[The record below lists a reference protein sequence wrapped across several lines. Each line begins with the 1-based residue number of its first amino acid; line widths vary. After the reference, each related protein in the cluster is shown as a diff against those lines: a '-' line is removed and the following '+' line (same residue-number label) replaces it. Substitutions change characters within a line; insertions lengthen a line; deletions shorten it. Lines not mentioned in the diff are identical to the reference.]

1 MKSITIINSIND
13 VEESKR
19 PTFEELLLTN
29 YSLEIGNFLQSN
41 KKHIKEKLSGSQKTI
56 FENDVLK
63 KHKMKIEFFEMIL
76 KTLDGSIF
84 KKLIEKIIKST
95 FKDEKVLCDSFLKEN
110 KIDEEKLFKFIASS
124 DEKKQKCICTL
135 FDCIN
140 FDIDISQEKVD
151 KIKKEISMD
160 ALETQL
166 NEKQSKID
174 ELTKQIQTNSD
185 IHKKEVKT
193 LEEKSKK
200 ESKEKDDTI
209 KKLETEIS
217 ELKKK
222 VEAKETKLDKEKVLI
237 IEQKKSQESSNESN
251 TKNEENFVVDFETA
265 INDLE
270 ARTLLGIVRPEGIQV
285 DKGFIVITPIV
296 PIINENS
303 NINREEFIQKVDY
316 RSDYST
322 FILFLN
328 MKEQDV
334 LGTLLPG
341 DMAREFPYMSND
353 QKFKCLFESL
363 NKKILF
369 FTPHFVKKD
378 NEKYKLNAYILGE
391 PVRFEDFNNSTFVP
405 RYDGSKKEFESKV
418 NKHFDLALENF
429 PYSLSSNL
437 KYVLVKDTLYE
448 INYIPRG
455 KTADNKCIMWK
466 YNEGSTKEPFKKMDI
481 KITNSIS
488 DKYIF
493 TPSPRENTSD
503 DLYVKNILFM
513 QSLDKANAIFN
524 EGEFINNVSNN
535 AISRNLY
542 YKDSD
547 LRKFHVAVKTSNL
560 VILAGPSGIGK
571 TKLPMV
577 YANTLGLDSARNT
590 ILFVPISPSYL
601 EPEDVLGYIRPIS
614 EENSEFNAE
623 FMESQTG
630 LVSFLI
636 DAAEHKDKIHLVVF
650 DEMNLS
656 QIEYWF
662 APFISLLEQDSD
674 SRELKLYS
682 NNLNVKNGYKY
693 PSSINIGENV
703 IFIGTINIDE
713 TTKQISDRLLD
724 RAIVINL
731 ASPSF
736 IDLKNMKSVNSE
748 NYPEI
753 SYSRFST
760 AVNKISNSAL
770 ELSDREFALVNELN
784 SSMANS
790 FYNKSISFRSLNKM
804 ALYLKNSTNIL
815 DRREALDFVISQIVL
830 KKING
835 SKEELDELLCDDDT
849 QGILKIL
856 NSYSDISDFA
866 QAKREVRQKILEINK
881 YGFTR

>member
-1 MKSITIINSIND
+1 MRTT
-13 VEESKR
+13 VEDLRKQK
-19 PTFEELLLTN
+19 PA
-29 YSLEIGNFLQSN
+29 SN
-41 KKHIKEKLSGSQKTI
+41 EDLKEK
-56 FENDVLK
+56 EN
-63 KHKMKIEFFEMIL
+63 
-76 KTLDGSIF
+76 
-84 KKLIEKIIKST
+84 
-95 FKDEKVLCDSFLKEN
+95 
-110 KIDEEKLFKFIASS
+110 SS
-124 DEKKQKCICTL
+124 DTKKKQELSRIKIAELENTL
-135 FDCIN
+135 
-140 FDIDISQEKVD
+140 
-151 KIKKEISMD
+151 
-160 ALETQL
+160 T
-166 NEKQSKID
+166 
-174 ELTKQIQTNSD
+174 
-185 IHKKEVKT
+185 
-193 LEEKSKK
+193 
-200 ESKEKDDTI
+200 
-209 KKLETEIS
+209 
-217 ELKKK
+217 
-222 VEAKETKLDKEKVLI
+222 
-237 IEQKKSQESSNESN
+237 
-251 TKNEENFVVDFETA
+251 VDFETA
-265 INDLE
+265 LDDLE
-270 ARTLLGIVRPEGIQV
+270 SRTLLGIVKPEGIQV

-296 PIINENS
+296 PIISDNS
-303 NINREEFIQKVDY
+303 YINREEFIENVDY

-322 FILFLN
+322 FLLFLSQ
-328 MKEQDV
+328 KDEV
-334 LGTLLPG
+334 LSLILSEETLL
-341 DMAREFPYMSND
+341 DYPYMTND
-353 QKFKCLFESL
+353 QKYKVLFEAL
-363 NKKILF
+363 NKKLIF
-369 FTPHFVKKD
+369 FTPLFVKKEG
-378 NEKYKLNAYILGE
+378 EKYKLNACLLGK
-391 PVRFEDFNNSTFVP
+391 PVKFEDFNNSTFVP
-405 RYDGSKKEFESKV
+405 CYDVSKKEFEAKV
-418 NKHFDLALENF
+418 NKHMDLVLGNY
-429 PYSLSSNL
+429 PYTLSSNL
-437 KYVLVKDTLYE
+437 KYVLVRDSVYE

-455 KTADNKCIMWK
+455 RDANNECIVWK
-466 YNEGSTKEPFKKMDI
+466 YNESTTKEAFKKLDV
-481 KITNSIS
+481 KITNAES

-493 TPSPRENTSD
+493 TPSPWENTSD

-513 QSLDKANAIFN
+513 QSSDKVNAIFN

-662 APFISLLEQDSD
+662 APFISLLEQDPD

-856 NSYSDISDFA
+856 NSYSDISDFK